1 MSKHKK
7 RSGSLKR
14 LKAIQ
19 ENIIADSAAAVA
31 GMAGE
36 QPDDSADFELK
47 GMQLRCAGC
56 ILVLI
61 A

>member
-19 ENIIADSAAAVA
+19 ENLMADSAAAVA

-36 QPDDSADFELK
+36 KPDESADFEL
-47 GMQLRCAGC
+47 AGRHC
-56 ILVLI
+56 RSVLCGQ
-61 A
+61 AAS